1 MSGEDSKGVSSS
13 RRSDVT
19 AGDGRVDVAIVTALK
34 IERDAVLRQLGD
46 HETVRDDNQPLTY
59 YRGRVEAPVAGGG
72 YEVVVVKMLEAG
84 NDEAA
89 VATSRVIERWQPRSV
104 FMVGIAGGVRGEVEL
119 GDVVVANY
127 VHYYE
132 PAKLV
137 PGGEQDRSQD
147 FRTDRLLYGR
157 AQAYEAS
164 EWRGEID
171 AELPEEDTHDARR
184 PEAHFGPIGSGEKV
198 VADEEALRQLL
209 VACPKMLA
217 TAMEGAGVARAAAD
231 HGDRSP
237 AFLEVRGIS
246 DYADHLKNDD
256 WHRYAAAAASAF
268 TVGLL
273 RSAPFPSLAATDP
286 EPTGGKPLLV
296 IRAQSLR
303 PIAGDEILGA
313 FDDDL
318 KGRDLETLPLDF
330 TDLAPSGAIT
340 DPESAARRLADP
352 QGALLGALARRGDAD
367 LVFHGLAHVPLIFLA
382 GHLVTDRQPVRL
394 FDFHPEVGGGTWAWP
409 GAESFPPLEISG
421 MPERKVRRTGDA
433 VVRVSI
439 SYETT
444 AAQTRAAVPRPA
456 LEIDAA
462 LQEPKRGVVQSEDQ
476 VRRYGQVFRREVLD
490 PIARLAPG
498 IERVH
503 VFYAGPVAL
512 AFHLGQQI
520 SENIHPPVVV
530 WNYSRGYGWA
540 VDLAAAAVGEPCV
553 VRPHK
558 S

>member
-1 MSGEDSKGVSSS
+1 MPGEDSRRASSP
-13 RRSDVT
+13 RRPDVT
-19 AGDGRVDVAIVTALK
+19 AENERADVAIVTALK
-34 IERDAVLRQLGD
+34 IERDAVLRHLGD
-46 HETVRDDNQPLTY
+46 YEIVQDDNQPLTY
-59 YRGRVEAPVAGGG
+59 YRGRVEAPVPGGG
-72 YEVVVVKMLEAG
+72 YEVVVVKTLEAG

-89 VATSRVIERWQPRSV
+89 VATSSVIQRWRPRSV
-104 FMVGIAGGVRGEVEL
+104 FMVGIGGGVRGEVEL
-119 GDVVVANY
+119 GDVVVANFVY
-127 VHYYE
+127 YYE

-137 PGGEQDRSQD
+137 PGGKQDRSQD
-147 FRTDRLLYGR
+147 LRTDRLLYGR
-157 AQAYEAS
+157 AQHYEAS

-171 AELPEEDTHDARR
+171 AEVPEEDTNVARR

-198 VADEEALRQLL
+198 VADEEALRRLL
-209 VACPKMLA
+209 VACPKMIA
-217 TAMEGAGVARAAAD
+217 TAMEGAGVARAAAS

-246 DYADHLKNDD
+246 DYADHLKSDD
-256 WHRYAAAAASAF
+256 WHRYAAAAAAAF

-273 RSAPFPSLAATDP
+273 RSAPFPPLAATDS
-286 EPTGGKPLLV
+286 EPAVGKPVLV
-296 IRAQSLR
+296 MRAQSLR
-303 PIAGDEILGA
+303 SIAGDEILGA

-318 KGRDLETLPLDF
+318 KGRDLETLALDF
-330 TDLAPSGAIT
+330 TDLAPSRILT
-340 DPESAARRLADP
+340 DPETAAKRMADP
-352 QGALLGALARRGDAD
+352 RGDLLGTLARRGDAD
-367 LVFHGLAHVPLIFLA
+367 LVFHGLAHVPLVFLA
-382 GHLVTDRQPVRL
+382 GHLVTDRQYVRL
-394 FDFHPEVGGGTWAWP
+394 FDFHPEAGGDTWAWP
-409 GAESFPPLEISG
+409 GTDGFPPLEISG
-421 MPERKVRRTGDA
+421 VPKRAVRKTGDA

-444 AAQTRAAVPRPA
+444 AAQTRAVVPRPA
-456 LEIDAA
+456 LEVDAA

-476 VRRYGQVFRREVLD
+476 VRRYGQVFRREILD
-490 PIARLAPG
+490 PIAQLAPG

-540 VDLAAAAVGEPCV
+540 IDLAAAAIGEPCV